1 MDGHWC
7 LVGHVAHLGD
17 VNHEI
22 ADSDVSSRGGHLGG
36 QPIAGLEHVQVDI
49 NMPRQRVGAMT
60 TVIFGL

>member
-1 MDGHWC
+1 M
-7 LVGHVAHLGD
+7 AHLGD